1 MLQIATELRRICKES
16 VLDKR
21 FAGAVSIR
29 GAMEYLGDIGKT
41 KMYELIKRG
50 DIQVLR
56 IDSKPV
62 ILIQELDNYLARISR
77 AADDRRKAS

>member
-1 MLQIATELRRICKES
+1 LSSEPSRKLKEII
-16 VLDKR
+16 LDKR
-21 FAGAVSIR
+21 LAGALSIR

-50 DIQVLR
+50 EIAVLR

-62 ILIQELDNYLARISR
+62 ILIAELDDFLARLSEGNR
-77 AADDRRKAS
+77 DGRQAS

>member
-1 MLQIATELRRICKES
+1 MEKKLS
-16 VLDKR
+16 
-21 FAGAVSIR
+21 GALSIR

-50 DIQVLR
+50 EISVLR

-62 ILIQELDNYLARISR
+62 ILISELDEFLARLSKGS
-77 AADDRRKAS
+77 DDRRQAS

>member
-1 MLQIATELRRICKES
+1 M
-16 VLDKR
+16 DKA
-21 FAGAVSIR
+21 FTGALSIK

-50 DIQVLR
+50 DIAVLR

-62 ILIQELDNYLARISR
+62 ILVSELDDFLARLSEGNS
-77 AADDRRKAS
+77 DGRKAS

>member
-1 MLQIATELRRICKES
+1 M
-16 VLDKR
+16 DKR
-21 FAGAVSIR
+21 LAGALSIR

-50 DIQVLR
+50 EISVLR

-62 ILIQELDNYLARISR
+62 ILISELDDFLARLSEVNS
-77 AADDRRKAS
+77 DRRQAS

>member
-1 MLQIATELRRICKES
+1 
-16 VLDKR
+16 LDKR
-21 FAGAVSIR
+21 LAGALSIR

-50 DIQVLR
+50 EISVLR

-62 ILIQELDNYLARISR
+62 ILISELDDFLARLSEVNS
-77 AADDRRKAS
+77 DRRQAS